1 MTRHVTVELT
11 DAQAE
16 VLDSEAAREDRP
28 VEDIVA
34 GLIQRRVEDDAWIC
48 AEIQKGIDA
57 ADRGEPIPHEEVV
70 ARSKRCRAE
79 ILALKSGG

>member
-28 VEDIVA
+28 IEAIVA
-34 GLIQRRVEDDAWIC
+34 GLIQRQVDYDAWFR
-48 AEIQKGIDA
+48 AEVQKGVDE
-57 ADRGEPIPHEEVV
+57 ADRGELIPHEEVLERGLRLQAELV
-70 ARSKRCRAE
+70 AKARNR
-79 ILALKSGG
+79 

>member
-28 VEDIVA
+28 VEAIVA
-34 GLIQRRVEDDAWIC
+34 GLIQRQVEYEAWHR
-48 AEIQKGIDA
+48 AEVQKGIDE
-57 ADRGEPIPHEEVV
+57 ADRGELIPHEKIV
-70 ARSKRCRAE
+70 ARSARRRVE
-79 ILALKSGG
+79 ILARTSGE

>member
-34 GLIQRRVEDDAWIC
+34 GLIQRRVDHETRFR
-48 AEIQKGIDA
+48 A
-57 ADRGEPIPHEEVV
+57 AVEEGLADIRHGATFSHEEVV
-70 ARSKRCRAE
+70 ARAKRRADMMPVDFDCP
-79 ILALKSGG
+79 

>member
-34 GLIQRRVEDDAWIC
+34 GLIQRRVEYEARFRAAV
-48 AEIQKGIDA
+48 AEGL
-57 ADRGEPIPHEEVV
+57 ADIERGATSSHDEVV
-70 ARSKRCRAE
+70 VRAKLRAE
-79 ILALKSGG
+79 LMLAELDCP

>member
-34 GLIQRRVEDDAWIC
+34 GLIQRRVEYDVWFR
-48 AEIQKGIDA
+48 AEVQKGIDE
-57 ADRGEPIPHEEVV
+57 ADRGELIPHDEVV
-70 ARSKRCRAE
+70 ARSKRRRAE
-79 ILALKSGG
+79 ILAQKSGG